1 MKKKLGTTLL
11 ISLAILSVGCN
22 KSDVRT
28 EIGIEYPLETITTV
42 SSHKTIPSR
51 DNALAEETNLTAGVF
66 IVGQDIP
73 EGRYVF
79 TGDGIGTLSISEGEV
94 VAINE
99 TIDSM
104 TNEGVPTVTTD
115 LYDGQKI
122 EVLGVNNLNITP
134 AQTLVRTSLSTG
146 NWVVGLDIQPGN
158 YICEPV
164 MDSTEGSLKGRGT
177 LIIYDGE
184 MAVINEILD
193 STGEE
198 GVKDLRVELKAGQTI
213 SIYNLPQV
221 KFTEN

>member
-1 MKKKLGTTLL
+1 M
-11 ISLAILSVGCN
+11 ISLAILLVGCN

-28 EIGIEYPLETITTV
+28 GVGIEYPLETITTV
-42 SSHKTIPSR
+42 PSHKVNLEKILSR
-51 DNALAEETNLTAGVF
+51 DNSLAEETNLTTGAF

-73 EGRYVF
+73 AGRYVF
-79 TGDGIGTLSISEGEV
+79 TGDGIGTLSISDGEIV
-94 VAINE
+94 VINE
-99 TIDSM
+99 TIDST

-122 EVLGVNNLNITP
+122 EVLGGNNLNITP

-164 MDSTEGSLKGRGT
+164 MDNTEGSLKGRGT

-184 MAVINEILD
+184 MALINEILD

-198 GVKDLRVELKAGQTI
+198 GVKDLKVELKTGQTI
-213 SIYNLPQV
+213 SICNLPQV